1 MVRVVVM
8 GVSGCG
14 KTTVGVRLAEALG
27 SRINTAIWQAFILP
41 SYLSFSKDLT
51 LLISGAEFYDGD
63 DFHPEANIAK
73 MAAGQSLGDS
83 DRWGTLTEGGS
94 FCLKQK
100 KVQTHLEEKKGRHAI

>member
-14 KTTVGVRLAEALG
+14 KTTVGVRLAEAL
-27 SRINTAIWQAFILP
+27 
-41 SYLSFSKDLT
+41 
-51 LLISGAEFYDGD
+51 GAEFYDGD

-83 DRWGTLTEGGS
+83 DRRVYEE
-94 FCLKQK
+94 QK
-100 KVQTHLEEKKGRHAI
+100 F